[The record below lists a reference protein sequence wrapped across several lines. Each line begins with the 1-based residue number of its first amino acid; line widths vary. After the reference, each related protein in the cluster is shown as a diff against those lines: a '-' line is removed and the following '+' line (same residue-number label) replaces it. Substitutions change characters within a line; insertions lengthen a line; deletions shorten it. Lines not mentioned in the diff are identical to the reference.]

1 MKRFDQSPVISERL
15 QNLSTGLSRRRGLP
29 LMVGIGLVVLSLFVH
44 ILLALIPG
52 SVLLSVLAFLILHI
66 AILVGFISI
75 AIMEPIGRG

>member
-1 MKRFDQSPVISERL
+1 
-15 QNLSTGLSRRRGLP
+15 
-29 LMVGIGLVVLSLFVH
+29 MVGIGLVVLSLFVH